1 MLVLHHLEYSQSFR
15 ILWLLEEL
23 GVEYELKH
31 YVRDTKT
38 LLAPDE
44 YKKLS
49 PLGSA
54 PVISDGE
61 LVLAE
66 SSAIIDY
73 ILDVHPNEQ
82 LRPIVGSRERVD
94 YLFWFHAA
102 QASLMPLVLMDGVFS
117 IIQTRAPAILRPLLR
132 TIFSKAS
139 DGFSKPRIT
148 KLLQKADADLSTKP
162 WFAGEHLSA
171 ADIVLIYPMEVLHS
185 SGRLDSYPNIKAWFT
200 RVYESASFKAAREK
214 DGKNSIVLN
223 MKGR

>member
-31 YVRDTKT
+31 YARDKKT

-82 LRPIVGSRERVD
+82 LRPIVGSSERVD

-102 QASLMPLVLMDGVFS
+102 QASLMPIVLMDGVFS

-132 TIFSKAS
+132 AIFNKAKE
-139 DGFSKPRIT
+139 GFSKPRIN
-148 KLLQKADADLSTKP
+148 KLLQKADSDLSAKP
-162 WFAGEHLSA
+162 WFAGDCLTA

-185 SGRLDSYPNIKAWFT
+185 SGYLDSYPNIKAWFT
-200 RVYESASFKAAREK
+200 RVYESPSFKSALEK
-214 DGKNSIVLN
+214 DGKDSIVLN

>member
-1 MLVLHHLEYSQSFR
+1 M
-15 ILWLLEEL
+15 WLLEEL

-31 YVRDTKT
+31 YARDAKT

-44 YKKLS
+44 YKKIS

-73 ILDVHPNEQ
+73 ILDTHPNEQ
-82 LRPIVGSRERVD
+82 LRPIAGSSERVD

-102 QASLMPLVLMDGVFS
+102 QASLMPMVLMDGVFS
-117 IIQTRAPAILRPLLR
+117 IIQTRAPAILRPLLKA
-132 TIFSKAS
+132 IFNKVKEV
-139 DGFSKPRIT
+139 FSKPRIE
-148 KLLQKADADLSTKP
+148 KLLQKADVDLSNKP

-185 SGRLDSYPNIKAWFT
+185 SGHLDSYPNIKAWFT
-200 RVYESASFKAAREK
+200 RVYDCPSFQAVQKK
-214 DGKNSIVLN
+214 DGKNNIVLS
-223 MKGR
+223 MKGH